1 MRARSC
7 GRFAL
12 PDAARAQQLALV
24 HVALHDVARPELA
37 CCNPKARVAEHLRP
51 DRLPGRSDPA
61 KGRAADEP
69 GARQLPLEPAHP
81 AGSLVWTT
89 GCWRTRAGCGRGLR
103 AGNLFGCTRR
113 CARRGTP
120 CRWPRRRREG
130 ADRGHLSWRDRN
142 HLAVALSRCHDR
154 APRKW
159 CMGSR
164 IHLRTGSCPAS
175 LEGDCDNA
183 WLVSPFPRRT
193 RQYRCEPADILLL
206 RTHVLHVA
214 RCCNKSENVWARA
227 PWWLWHV

>member
-103 AGNLFGCTRR
+103 LEIYSAV
-113 CARRGTP
+113 RGAAL
-120 CRWPRRRREG
+120 G
-130 ADRGHLSWRDRN
+130 AAH
-142 HLAVALSRCHDR
+142 
-154 APRKW
+154 
-159 CMGSR
+159 
-164 IHLRTGSCPAS
+164 
-175 LEGDCDNA
+175 
-183 WLVSPFPRRT
+183 
-193 RQYRCEPADILLL
+193 
-206 RTHVLHVA
+206 HVA
-214 RCCNKSENVWARA
+214 GRGGAGRVRTVDISLGGIATI
-227 PWWLWHV
+227 